1 MTSDFE
7 RVNAPRVAKAVKFV
21 ESIEKSRKSYR
32 VTDQEHSALL
42 EPLREALGIS
52 EPAPMAVVVD
62 DGGDVSPINMDWVK
76 WALEH
81 VIYGKYDEAIEML
94 KKGLNNEKT

>member
-42 EPLREALGIS
+42 EPLGEAL
-52 EPAPMAVVVD
+52 
-62 DGGDVSPINMDWVK
+62 
-76 WALEH
+76 
-81 VIYGKYDEAIEML
+81 
-94 KKGLNNEKT
+94 

>member
-1 MTSDFE
+1 
-7 RVNAPRVAKAVKFV
+7 
-21 ESIEKSRKSYR
+21 
-32 VTDQEHSALL
+32 
-42 EPLREALGIS
+42 
-52 EPAPMAVVVD
+52 MAVVVD